1 MAVLQGCRITFRK
14 ILTPTVP
21 LYMVLCHFWLQSL
34 PFFGSKFW
42 HDNAT
47 YLNCTKFMKS
57 GWRLESGIEPWVCI
71 YGQKMSHNYWA
82 IYRNSDHSDA
92 IVRRFFWRSVSTRG
106 LFNIELRLRPRQSR
120 PLVCRPLFLF
130 SRPQRLL
137 RPLAEPVGR
146 SRCVQQTLP
155 PPPPRGMPPPA
166 VSAAPTATA
175 PPASVLKTPLPEV
188 ALASLDFTSF
198 SFVWHCFSFNAKFS
212 IVEDVE

>member
-1 MAVLQGCRITFRK
+1 
-14 ILTPTVP
+14 
-21 LYMVLCHFWLQSL
+21 
-34 PFFGSKFW
+34 
-42 HDNAT
+42 
-47 YLNCTKFMKS
+47 MKS
-57 GWRLESGIEPWVCI
+57 GWRLESGIGPLSVHLWS
-71 YGQKMSHNYWA
+71 KKPHNCRT
-82 IYRNSDHSDA
+82 IYRNSGHSDA

-146 SRCVQQTLP
+146 SRCAQQTLP
-155 PPPPRGMPPPA
+155 PSPRRVPPPA
-166 VSAAPTATA
+166 ASAAPTATA

>member
-1 MAVLQGCRITFRK
+1 
-14 ILTPTVP
+14 
-21 LYMVLCHFWLQSL
+21 
-34 PFFGSKFW
+34 
-42 HDNAT
+42 
-47 YLNCTKFMKS
+47 MKS

-71 YGQKMSHNYWA
+71 YGQKMSHNCWT

-137 RPLAEPVGR
+137 RTLAEPVGR
-146 SRCVQQTLP
+146 SRGVQQTLP
-155 PPPPRGMPPPA
+155 PPPA